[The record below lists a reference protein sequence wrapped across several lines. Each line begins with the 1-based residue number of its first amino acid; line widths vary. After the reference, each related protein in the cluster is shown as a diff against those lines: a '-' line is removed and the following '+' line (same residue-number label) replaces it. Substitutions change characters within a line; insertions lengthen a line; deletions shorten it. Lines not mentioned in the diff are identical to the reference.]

1 MANKYH
7 RQGFSKGK
15 LVTEKVKKAREAFKN
30 IYKEDKTGKK
40 DKIIES
46 MNKRLKKEK
55 KTIEQEPQELDTY
68 TDLMVSDFEKKTG
81 PFFDKIRAREKAK
94 RKAAELKKLK
104 GKK

>member
-7 RQGFSKGK
+7 RQGFKTGLLANIFK
-15 LVTEKVKKAREAFKN
+15 L
-30 IYKEDKTGKK
+30 DKTGSK
-40 DKIIES
+40 DEIIKS

-55 KTIEQEPQELDTY
+55 KKIEQEPAELERY
-68 TDLMVSDFEKKTG
+68 TDLMVSDFEKKKG

-94 RKAAELKKLK
+94 QKAAELRKLK

>member
-7 RQGFSKGK
+7 RQGFKVGK
-15 LVTEKVKKAREAFKN
+15 IVDILSNVYKA
-30 IYKEDKTGKK
+30 DKTGLK

-55 KTIEQEPQELDTY
+55 KKIKIEEEPQELERY
-68 TDLMVSDFEKKTG
+68 TDLMVSDFEKKKG
-81 PFFDKIRAREKAK
+81 PFFDKIKAREKLK
-94 RKAAELKKLK
+94 REAAELKKLK

>member
-7 RQGFSKGK
+7 RQGFKVGK
-15 LVTEKVKKAREAFKN
+15 VVDLLSNV
-30 IYKEDKTGKK
+30 YKLDKTGKK

-55 KTIEQEPQELDTY
+55 KTIEQEPQELETY

>member
-7 RQGFSKGK
+7 RQGFKVGK
-15 LVTEKVKKAREAFKN
+15 IVDILSNVYKA
-30 IYKEDKTGKK
+30 DKTGLK

-55 KTIEQEPQELDTY
+55 KKIEQVPDELETY
-68 TDLMVSDFEKKTG
+68 TDLMVSDFETKTG
-81 PFFDKIRAREKAK
+81 PFFDKIKAREKLK
-94 RKAAELKKLK
+94 REAAELKKLK

>member
-7 RQGFSKGK
+7 RQGFKVGK
-15 LVTEKVKKAREAFKN
+15 IVDILSNVYKA
-30 IYKEDKTGKK
+30 DKTGSK

-55 KTIEQEPQELDTY
+55 KKIKIEEEPQELERY
-68 TDLMVSDFEKKTG
+68 TDLMVSDFEKKKG
-81 PFFDKIRAREKAK
+81 PFFDKIRKREMAK
-94 RKAAELKKLK
+94 QKAAELKKLR

>member
-7 RQGFSKGK
+7 RQGFKVGK
-15 LVTEKVKKAREAFKN
+15 IVDVLSNVYKA
-30 IYKEDKTGKK
+30 DKTGLK

-55 KTIEQEPQELDTY
+55 KKIKIEEEPQELERY
-68 TDLMVSDFEKKTG
+68 TDIMASDFEKKPG
-81 PFFDKIRAREKAK
+81 PFFDKIKAREKLK
-94 RKAAELKKLK
+94 REAAELKKLK

>member
-7 RQGFSKGK
+7 RQGFFKGK
-15 LVTEKVKKAREAFKN
+15 VVAKAGEAFKN
-30 IYKEDKTGKK
+30 IYKLDKTGKK
-40 DKIIES
+40 DEIIES

-55 KTIEQEPQELDTY
+55 KKIEQEPQELERY

-94 RKAAELKKLK
+94 AKAAELKKLR

>member
-7 RQGFSKGK
+7 RQGFKGGK
-15 LVTEKVKKAREAFKN
+15 IVDLLSN
-30 IYKEDKTGKK
+30 IYKLDKTGKK
-40 DKIIES
+40 DEIIES

-55 KTIEQEPQELDTY
+55 KKIEQEPDELETY
-68 TDLMVSDFEKKTG
+68 TDLMVSDFETKTG

-94 RKAAELKKLK
+94 REAAELKKLK